1 MGKSIENERQYVA
14 LIKGFSGWRKRR
26 NFNKKVRI
34 YETRSL
40 LAEKEFKILD
50 MEANYYQKVE
60 PLRYT
65 VKLVLGIMAALLSLN
80 WIAQM

>member
-26 NFNKKVRI
+26 NFNKKVRT

-40 LAEKEFKILD
+40 LAEKEFNILD
-50 MEANYYQKVE
+50 MEANYF
-60 PLRYT
+60 
-65 VKLVLGIMAALLSLN
+65 
-80 WIAQM
+80 